1 MATQRD
7 LVEAHAFGRRRL
19 VTAFV
24 SGAPGGREVE
34 PARPGRTVVG
44 GVAIGVLLI
53 AGTAVSGMLAGRSA
67 VDWSKPGLVIS
78 EDKGQPYV
86 ITGDGKQPVLNP
98 VINITSARL
107 ILGSSVEPVIVPED
121 TIQEQT
127 IGPEIGI
134 LGAPAAVPDTDELV
148 ETGWS
153 ACTAP
158 RHGIRTYVAPKA
170 QATPAP
176 DDGFVVQSGGDR
188 WLIATS
194 EAGTGAYRYLLPP
207 RIGGAQDRFLQSV
220 GLGVGIEA
228 VRVPSQ
234 WLDLWP
240 AGGDLSWRSFGIA
253 GSAYGQTIGYGD
265 RIHLPEGKVG
275 DLVQVGDIGYLLGPD
290 GPIRLS
296 AFAQGVYQASS
307 PPSGGARTFQQSTMD
322 RDAVVSPYAG
332 ASWPDGRLTPAIGDL
347 CAVLHAKAG
356 TRPEVGLATDAGDLA
371 TAGGV
376 PADVREAGV
385 ASMAGAYVLSADFG
399 RTTRG
404 LAYLVD
410 LGGSSHLLEGGAAER
425 LGYGGYAAPV
435 VPDSWVRLFQPGAP
449 LSPSLAMCEPAQA
462 AGAVSGPGSAIIRA
476 CASSSPAAPGTSAR
490 TRPCS

>member
-1 MATQRD
+1 MATKRD

-44 GVAIGVLLI
+44 GVALGVLLM
-53 AGTAVSGMLAGRSA
+53 AGAAVSGVLAGRTA
-67 VDWSKPGLVIS
+67 VDWNNPGLVIS
-78 EDKGQPYV
+78 KDKGQPYV
-86 ITGDGKQPVLNP
+86 ITRESKHPVLNP

-121 TIQEQT
+121 TIQEQA

-134 LGAPAAVPDTDELV
+134 LGAPATVPDPDELV

-153 ACTAP
+153 ACTASH
-158 RHGIRTYVAPKA
+158 HGIRTYVALKPL
-170 QATPAP
+170 ATAAP
-176 DDGFVVQSGGDR
+176 SDGFVVQSGGDR

-207 RIGGAQDRFLQSV
+207 TAGGAQDRFLQSV
-220 GLGVGIEA
+220 GLGVGNEA

-240 AGGDLSWRSFGIA
+240 AGGDLSWRSFGIP
-253 GSAYGQTIGYGD
+253 GSAYGRAIGYGD
-265 RIHLPEGKVG
+265 QIHVPEAQIG
-275 DLVQVGDIGYLLGPD
+275 DLVEVGEIGYLLGPD

-296 AFAQGVYQASS
+296 TFAQGVYQAST
-307 PPSGGARTFQQSTMD
+307 PPSGGYRTFQQPTMD

-332 ASWPDGRLTPAIGDL
+332 ASWPGGTLTPATRDL
-347 CAVLHAKAG
+347 CAVLQAKAG
-356 TRPEVGLATDAGDLA
+356 SKPEVALATDPGDLA
-371 TAGGV
+371 TAAGV

-385 ASMAGAYVLSADFG
+385 AARAGAYVLSADFG
-399 RTTRG
+399 ETTGG
-404 LAYLVD
+404 LPYLVD
-410 LGGSSHLLEGGAAER
+410 LKGSSHVLEGGAAER

-435 VPDSWVRLFQPGAP
+435 VPDTWVKLFQPGAV
-449 LSPSLAMCEPAQA
+449 LSPSLALCEPAK
-462 AGAVSGPGSAIIRA
+462 GG
-476 CASSSPAAPGTSAR
+476 
-490 TRPCS
+490 CS

>member
-1 MATQRD
+1 MATKRD

-34 PARPGRTVVG
+34 PTRPGRTVVG
-44 GVAIGVLLI
+44 GVALGVLLI
-53 AGTAVSGMLAGRSA
+53 AGAAASGVLAGRTA
-67 VDWSKPGLVIS
+67 VDWNTPGLVIS
-78 EDKGQPYV
+78 KDLGQPYV
-86 ITGDGKQPVLNP
+86 ITRESKHPILNP

-107 ILGSSVEPVIVPED
+107 ILGSVEPVVVPED

-134 LGAPAAVPDTDELV
+134 LGAPAAVPDTNELV

-153 ACTAP
+153 ACTASH
-158 RHGIRTYVAPKA
+158 HGIRTYVAA
-170 QATPAP
+170 ETQATLAP
-176 DDGFVVQSGGDR
+176 RDGFVVQSGGER

-194 EAGTGAYRYLLPP
+194 EPGTGAYRYLLPP
-207 RIGGAQDRFLQSV
+207 AVGGAQDRFLQSV
-220 GLGVGIEA
+220 GLAVGNEA

-240 AGGDLSWRSFGIA
+240 AGGDLSSRSFGIA
-253 GSAYGQTIGYGD
+253 GSAYGQAIGYGD
-265 RIHLPEGKVG
+265 QIHVPEGRVG

-307 PPSGGARTFQQSTMD
+307 LPSGGHRTFQQPTMD
-322 RDAVVSPYAG
+322 RDAVVSPYAD
-332 ASWPDGRLTPAIGDL
+332 ASWPGGPLTPATGEL

-356 TRPEVGLATDAGDLA
+356 ARPEVALATDPGDLA

-376 PADVREAGV
+376 PADVRQAGV
-385 ASMAGAYVLSADFG
+385 AAWAGAYVLSADFG
-399 RTTRG
+399 QTTRG
-404 LAYLVD
+404 QPYLVD
-410 LGGSSHLLEGGAAER
+410 LTGSRHLLEGGAAER

-435 VPDSWVRLFQPGAP
+435 VPDTWVKLFQPGAV
-449 LSPSLAMCEPAQA
+449 LSPSLALCEPAT
-462 AGAVSGPGSAIIRA
+462 GCP
-476 CASSSPAAPGTSAR
+476 
-490 TRPCS
+490 